1 MLAIGS
7 HPDLTSVEVSITFN
21 YPEPLFILMIF
32 GVILCLYFLLILLC
46 LSQLYFVV
54 FVKSLKIPKG

>member
-7 HPDLTSVEVSITFN
+7 HPDLTSVEVCITFD

-32 GVILCLYFLLILLC
+32 LVILMSLFSTNITLSILH
-46 LSQLYFVV
+46 LSILFVRRV
-54 FVKSLKIPKG
+54 